1 MGVSF
6 YIMEKNMLNVGD
18 RIPQV
23 ILPIRVDGD
32 FKHLETNEQFA
43 GKRVII
49 FALPGAFTPTCSS
62 FQLPGFET
70 QFSQFQEKG
79 IDEIYC
85 LSVNDSFVMN
95 AWFDGQGIQNVRPL
109 PDGNGEF
116 TEGMGASVQK
126 ANVGFGIRSW
136 RYAIVVNDN
145 VIEHIFAEEG
155 FGDNIDSDPYE
166 ISSPENVL
174 ANI

>member
-1 MGVSF
+1 M
-6 YIMEKNMLNVGD
+6 INVGD
-18 RIPQV
+18 N
-23 ILPIRVDGD
+23 LPSVNMPVRADGD
-32 FKHLETNEQFA
+32 WVLLNTTEQFA
-43 GKRVII
+43 DKRVLI

-70 QFSQFQEKG
+70 MFSQFQEKG

-95 AWFDGQGIQNVRPL
+95 SWFEAQGVQNVRPL

-116 TEGMGASVQK
+116 TELVGASVKK
-126 ANVGFGIRSW
+126 ANLGFGVRSW
-136 RYAIVVNDN
+136 RYAMVVNNN
-145 VIEHIFAEEG
+145 VVEQVFAEEG
-155 FGDNIDSDPYE
+155 FGDNIDTDPYE
-166 ISSPENVL
+166 VSTPENVL

>member
-126 ANVGFGIRSW
+126 ANVGFGICS
-136 RYAIVVNDN
+136 
-145 VIEHIFAEEG
+145 H
-155 FGDNIDSDPYE
+155 
-166 ISSPENVL
+166 
-174 ANI
+174 

>member
-1 MGVSF
+1 M
-6 YIMEKNMLNVGD
+6 IKVGET
-18 RIPQV
+18 IPEV
-23 ILPIRVDGD
+23 TMPIRVAGE
-32 FKHLETNEQFA
+32 FVLLNTLKQFEN
-43 GKRVII
+43 KRVVL
-49 FALPGAFTPTCSS
+49 FALPGAYTPTCSNK
-62 FQLPGFET
+62 QLPGFDEN
-70 QFSQFQEKG
+70 FSAFQEKG
-79 IDEIYC
+79 IDEVYC

-145 VIEHIFAEEG
+145 VIENIFAEEG

>member
-126 ANVGFGIRSW
+126 ANVGFGIRSC
-136 RYAIVVNDN
+136 RYAIVVNYN
-145 VIEHIFAEEG
+145 VIENVFAEEG
-155 FGDNIDSDPYE
+155 FGDNVDSDPYE

>member
-1 MGVSF
+1 
-6 YIMEKNMLNVGD
+6 MLNVGD
-18 RIPQV
+18 TIPNV
-23 ILPIRVDGD
+23 VMPVRADGAW
-32 FKHLETNEQFA
+32 KHLNTHEQFA

-70 QFSQFQEKG
+70 NFSKFQEKG

-95 AWFDGQGIQNVRPL
+95 SWFEAQGVQNVRPL

-116 TEGMGASVQK
+116 TELMGASVKK
-126 ANVGFGIRSW
+126 ANLGFGFRSW
-136 RYAIVVNDN
+136 RYAMVVNDN
-145 VIEHIFAEEG
+145 VIESVFAEEG
-155 FGDNIDSDPYE
+155 FGDNIETDPYE
-166 ISSPENVL
+166 VSSPENVL
-174 ANI
+174 ANL

>member
-1 MGVSF
+1 M
-6 YIMEKNMLNVGD
+6 INVGD
-18 RIPQV
+18 N
-23 ILPIRVDGD
+23 LPSVNMPVRADGD
-32 FKHLETNEQFA
+32 WVLLNTTEQFA
-43 GKRVII
+43 DKRVVI

-70 QFSQFQEKG
+70 MFSQFQEKG

-95 AWFDGQGIQNVRPL
+95 SWFEAQGVQNVRPL

-116 TEGMGASVQK
+116 TELVGASVKK
-126 ANVGFGIRSW
+126 ANLGFGVRSW
-136 RYAIVVNDN
+136 RYAMVVNNN
-145 VIEHIFAEEG
+145 VVEQVFAEEG

-166 ISSPENVL
+166 VSSPENVL

>member
-1 MGVSF
+1 M
-6 YIMEKNMLNVGD
+6 INVGD
-18 RIPQV
+18 RIPEV
-23 ILPIRVDGD
+23 TMPIRVDGD
-32 FKHLETNEQFA
+32 WVLLNTISQFE
-43 GKRVII
+43 GKRVVI

-70 QFSQFQEKG
+70 MFSQFQEKG

-95 AWFDGQGIQNVRPL
+95 SWFEAQGVQNVRPL

-116 TEGMGASVQK
+116 TELVGASVKK

-136 RYAIVVNDN
+136 RYAMVINDN
-145 VIEHIFAEEG
+145 VVEQGFAEDG
-155 FGDNIDSDPYE
+155 FGDNIENDPYE
-166 ISSPENVL
+166 VSTPENVL
-174 ANI
+174 ENLSN

>member
-23 ILPIRVDGD
+23 IIPIRVDGD

-145 VIEHIFAEEG
+145 VIENVFAEEG
-155 FGDNIDSDPYE
+155 FGDNVDSDPYE

>member
-1 MGVSF
+1 M
-6 YIMEKNMLNVGD
+6 INVGD
-18 RIPQV
+18 N
-23 ILPIRVDGD
+23 LPSVNMPVRADGD
-32 FKHLETNEQFA
+32 WVLLNTTEQFA
-43 GKRVII
+43 DKRVVI

-70 QFSQFQEKG
+70 MFSQFQEKG

-95 AWFDGQGIQNVRPL
+95 SWFEAQGVQNVRPL

-116 TEGMGASVQK
+116 TELVGASVKK
-126 ANVGFGIRSW
+126 ANLGFGVRSW
-136 RYAIVVNDN
+136 RYAMVVNNN
-145 VIEHIFAEEG
+145 VVEQVFAEEG
-155 FGDNIDSDPYE
+155 FGDNIDTDPYE
-166 ISSPENVL
+166 VSTPENVL

>member
-1 MGVSF
+1 MNNKIGLEIV
-6 YIMEKNMLNVGD
+6 EGQTQ
-18 RIPQV
+18 IPEV
-23 ILPIRVDGD
+23 VMPIRVDGD
-32 FKHLETNEQFA
+32 FVLLNTKEQFA
-43 GKRVII
+43 GKRVVI

-95 AWFDGQGIQNVRPL
+95 AWFEGQGVENVRPL

-116 TEGMGASVQK
+116 TQLIGASVK
-126 ANVGFGIRSW
+126 KTNLGFGIRSW
-136 RYAIVVNDN
+136 RYAMVVNDG
-145 VIEHIFAEEG
+145 VIERIFAEAG
-155 FGDNIDSDPYE
+155 YGDNIDTDPYE
-166 ISSPENVL
+166 VSSPENVL
-174 ANI
+174 ANL